1 MSGSERR
8 RPAGCRRSWAEL
20 LAGRAGRPRRSPGRE
35 QKLRD
40 SAVRLLSGR
49 QDVGGLLVEVGRA
62 GSAFRG
68 DEDRAS
74 GSEARA
80 QRLGTLVGSALRDE
94 ASRLGVPAGL
104 LSARMVAA
112 GVVRICAQG
121 AAAEPGDRVLLDTE
135 QRRDLASLL
144 ETAQSLLV
152 QGTFSRRRFCQ
163 ELWREQDS
171 LLLEALWCLHT
182 QNLVSLQELLE
193 SHPDKQAVAA
203 WLFRNLCLL
212 CEQTESAPS
221 AEVAGAVLSDFVR
234 IFVLT
239 GFSEN
244 SAQRRRGEPEKMPQV
259 ALDVLH
265 RMLAFG
271 LDAVAAGTQEESS
284 AHKAARC
291 WLSACC
297 GRTLCGMV
305 PGDAPRRFA
314 SDTLTQ
320 TLTYNPVLKVS
331 DAIERQRE
339 WSFARTHPLLT
350 ALYRGLFVML
360 SAEELLGCVR
370 EALESQEV
378 HWQRVL
384 GCVSALVVCL
394 PEARQLLS
402 DWVAHLMARAFES
415 YHLDSMV
422 TAFLVVRQAALEG
435 PALFPSYGD
444 WFKASFG
451 STRGYHGSSK
461 KALVFLFKF
470 LSDLVP
476 FEAPRCLQVHILHP
490 PLVPDKY
497 RSLLSDYV
505 SLAKTRLADLKVSI
519 ENMGLYEDLASAG
532 DIAEPDSQAAQDVAK
547 AVSVFEHT
555 GKIPVTVMEASIFRR
570 SYYTGHFLPA
580 LLTPRVL
587 PETPDPRMA
596 FIDSLRRVGKIPPS
610 LYATYCHACSTA
622 GEKLPENAAPGRGTE
637 PGCAE
642 EPLGSLRAAL
652 GELRAAM
659 ADPAQYDVVSAQVAV
674 VSERLSAALGPREED
689 GILEAA
695 KVQLSVL
702 APELERREQEA
713 VDLLLMSFCQN
724 LMVASSFAPPE
735 RQGAWAALFT
745 RTLCG
750 RTLLPA
756 TLTRLCQ
763 LLRHQGPSLSAPHVL
778 GLAALAVHLGES
790 RSTLPEV
797 ELGAHAPAS
806 SLPVPDF
813 LDSLLTCGTGE
824 SLLFCLKFCTAAISY
839 SLCKFSSQSRDAW
852 YSCLSAGLIK
862 KFQFAVFRLFSESRE
877 PPSQEGTAGFPWSAA
892 QRPVDWQRAALSL
905 WRQRALQELLKEKQF
920 RLTYRDWLQL
930 ELEIQP
936 ETDALSDAERQD
948 FHQWA
953 IYQRYLPEPSAAGGC
968 DGDLE
973 VACTVLVSV
982 LMDFCRSRGSS
993 AGALGG
999 RTGNRDVLSRLQE
1012 LAIDL
1017 ELQQGPAVP
1026 PGHAPSRGH
1035 FLYAVFRGRL
1045 QTLASS
1051 GDVAARLERE
1061 LELLLCKRI
1070 QAEQPVPRHCEEF
1083 FHLVNSELRNFSHGI
1098 SLTHDIT
1105 LHFFRGLLSACVH
1118 SREPARV
1125 ANLTLTECQSHCPI
1139 ILTSALSWWPSLE
1152 PVLCAQWRRC
1162 FQDCL
1167 PQELRRLQE
1176 ARRFASDF
1184 LSSDSASSAPSPAW
1198 VSAAA
1203 LHVALTQAGKDDAGT
1218 RLKQLGGERE
1228 EQLMVSLFFF
1238 SLMGLLSTRL
1248 TPNVSRCSQVWWH
1261 RGGREAESQHSDVGS
1276 SATGHSGLGRAP
1288 CTEGSCTHPTLGER
1302 RAPAALSQP
1311 QHLLPWATGH
1321 CRPPEGSACLCGD
1334 PPVSGAAGDT
1344 LAGALPVD
1352 RGGCRAGSPPPPRG
1366 PRSAHQA
1373 AAVRLLQVTAR
1384 WAGVS
1389 ALLRGSRPGKG
1400 WRGAGRSGVQRPP
1413 CAATHLSTCQSSG
1426 TSRVGLQPPPLLAG
1440 RHRGQGG
1447 RLPACRCGHVPEAA
1461 PALRGRGDECR
1472 GDPSQ
1477 REPGAPGAGKPCGT
1491 GNKSS
1496 RLSAAVD
1503 TAVSQ
1508 EELLRRGGGKR
1519 ASGARGNLWARAHG
1533 RAPHQPALPSA
1544 PLSGAEHV
1552 FSHSCWPG
1560 VETGTP
1566 R

>member
-49 QDVGGLLVEVGRA
+49 QDVGGLLVEVAPGPPSTALPGHSRELA
-62 GSAFRG
+62 WKR
-68 DEDRAS
+68 
-74 GSEARA
+74 
-80 QRLGTLVGSALRDE
+80 GSALRDE

-144 ETAQSLLV
+144 ETAQSLLA

-171 LLLEALWCLHT
+171 LLLEALWRLHT

-203 WLFRNLCLL
+203 WLFRKLRLL

-221 AEVAGAVLSDFVR
+221 AEVAGAVLSDFVQ
-234 IFVLT
+234 IFVST

-259 ALDVLH
+259 RGVTLLCCALAV
-265 RMLAFG
+265 G

-291 WLSACC
+291 WYVRCSLP
-297 GRTLCGMV
+297 GRISSV
-305 PGDAPRRFA
+305 RAPPSCSSLLRGESGPPA
-314 SDTLTQ
+314 S
-320 TLTYNPVLKVS
+320 
-331 DAIERQRE
+331 
-339 WSFARTHPLLT
+339 PLVQP
-350 ALYRGLFVML
+350 RGL
-360 SAEELLGCVR
+360 
-370 EALESQEV
+370 
-378 HWQRVL
+378 
-384 GCVSALVVCL
+384 
-394 PEARQLLS
+394 
-402 DWVAHLMARAFES
+402 
-415 YHLDSMV
+415 
-422 TAFLVVRQAALEG
+422 G
-435 PALFPSYGD
+435 PAERCLRPEPHPRVSPQ
-444 WFKASFG
+444 ASFG

-580 LLTPRVL
+580 LLTPRVV
-587 PETPDPRMA
+587 TA
-596 FIDSLRRVGKIPPS
+596 FVFSRRRVGKIPPS

-982 LMDFCRSRGSS
+982 LMDFCRRSVAPSRNS

-1061 LELLLCKRI
+1061 LELLLCKRILLHLPPSVLIGSI

-1228 EQLMVSLFFF
+1228 EVRPSLSIFSPGPQGTADPRKALHVCAEILLCLEQRGIPWLGLFQL
-1238 SLMGLLSTRL
+1238 T
-1248 TPNVSRCSQVWWH
+1248 
-1261 RGGREAESQHSDVGS
+1261 EAD
-1276 SATGHSGLGRAP
+1276 AGLGRLLLRVAP
-1288 CTEGSCTHPTLGER
+1288 DRHTR
-1302 RAPAALSQP
+1302 
-1311 QHLLPWATGH
+1311 LLPFAFYSLLPYWRDATAVREAAFLRVAVDMYLKLRQLFVDGETSAVVT
-1321 CRPPEGSACLCGD
+1321 PASGSRELQEQ
-1334 PPVSGAAGDT
+1334 
-1344 LAGALPVD
+1344 
-1352 RGGCRAGSPPPPRG
+1352 GSPVELVTKARDF
-1366 PRSAHQA
+1366 
-1373 AAVRLLQVTAR
+1373 LLQLIPQCPRKSCSDVAE
-1384 WAGVS
+1384 
-1389 ALLRGSRPGKG
+1389 
-1400 WRGAGRSGVQRPP
+1400 
-1413 CAATHLSTCQSSG
+1413 
-1426 TSRVGLQPPPLLAG
+1426 LLAG
-1440 RHRGQGG
+1440 RGDWDPEVSTALLG
-1447 RLPACRCGHVPEAA
+1447 RQPLTVA
-1461 PALRGRGDECR
+1461 
-1472 GDPSQ
+1472 DPSLY
-1477 REPGAPGAGKPCGT
+1477 REPQ
-1491 GNKSS
+1491 
-1496 RLSAAVD
+1496 L
-1503 TAVSQ
+1503 
-1508 EELLRRGGGKR
+1508 
-1519 ASGARGNLWARAHG
+1519 
-1533 RAPHQPALPSA
+1533 
-1544 PLSGAEHV
+1544 
-1552 FSHSCWPG
+1552 F
-1560 VETGTP
+1560 
-1566 R
+1566 

>member
-1 MSGSERR
+1 GARAVAMSGSERR

-74 GSEARA
+74 GS
-80 QRLGTLVGSALRDE
+80 ALRDE

-144 ETAQSLLV
+144 ETAQSLLA

-163 ELWREQDS
+163 ELWREQVPLSRS
-171 LLLEALWCLHT
+171 LAPRR
-182 QNLVSLQELLE
+182 VAASLYETCPCPCPP

-203 WLFRNLCLL
+203 WLFRKLRLL

-221 AEVAGAVLSDFVR
+221 AEVAGAVLSGRSTARGASWVELVWRERRQDGYPAAAVSASPREGPGAVPGRISSVR
-234 IFVLT
+234 APPSCSSLL
-239 GFSEN
+239 
-244 SAQRRRGEPEKMPQV
+244 RGESGPP
-259 ALDVLH
+259 
-265 RMLAFG
+265 
-271 LDAVAAGTQEESS
+271 
-284 AHKAARC
+284 
-291 WLSACC
+291 
-297 GRTLCGMV
+297 
-305 PGDAPRRFA
+305 A
-314 SDTLTQ
+314 S
-320 TLTYNPVLKVS
+320 
-331 DAIERQRE
+331 
-339 WSFARTHPLLT
+339 PLVQP
-350 ALYRGLFVML
+350 RGL
-360 SAEELLGCVR
+360 
-370 EALESQEV
+370 
-378 HWQRVL
+378 
-384 GCVSALVVCL
+384 
-394 PEARQLLS
+394 
-402 DWVAHLMARAFES
+402 
-415 YHLDSMV
+415 
-422 TAFLVVRQAALEG
+422 G
-435 PALFPSYGD
+435 PAERCLRPEPHPRVSPQ
-444 WFKASFG
+444 ASFG

-580 LLTPRVL
+580 LLTPRVVSIL
-587 PETPDPRMA
+587 LWMC
-596 FIDSLRRVGKIPPS
+596 FPPW
-610 LYATYCHACSTA
+610 LL
-622 GEKLPENAAPGRGTE
+622 KLPPLRLDAAPGRGTE

-982 LMDFCRSRGSS
+982 LMDFCRRSVAPSRKHPAFHRGGYGS
-993 AGALGG
+993 GACLP
-999 RTGNRDVLSRLQE
+999 E

-1061 LELLLCKRI
+1061 LELLLCKRILLHLPPSVLIGSI

-1228 EQLMVSLFFF
+1228 EVRRAARRGLALSIFSPGPQGTADPRKALHVCAEILLCLEQRGIPWLGLFQL
-1238 SLMGLLSTRL
+1238 T
-1248 TPNVSRCSQVWWH
+1248 
-1261 RGGREAESQHSDVGS
+1261 EAD
-1276 SATGHSGLGRAP
+1276 AGLGRLLLRVAP
-1288 CTEGSCTHPTLGER
+1288 DRHTR
-1302 RAPAALSQP
+1302 
-1311 QHLLPWATGH
+1311 LLPFAFYSLLPYWRDATAVREAAFLRVAVDMYLKLRQLFVDGETSAVVT
-1321 CRPPEGSACLCGD
+1321 PASGSRELQEQ
-1334 PPVSGAAGDT
+1334 
-1344 LAGALPVD
+1344 
-1352 RGGCRAGSPPPPRG
+1352 GSPVELVTKARDF
-1366 PRSAHQA
+1366 
-1373 AAVRLLQVTAR
+1373 LLQLIPQCPRKSCSDVAE
-1384 WAGVS
+1384 
-1389 ALLRGSRPGKG
+1389 
-1400 WRGAGRSGVQRPP
+1400 
-1413 CAATHLSTCQSSG
+1413 
-1426 TSRVGLQPPPLLAG
+1426 LLAG
-1440 RHRGQGG
+1440 RGDWDPEVSTALLG
-1447 RLPACRCGHVPEAA
+1447 RQPLTVA
-1461 PALRGRGDECR
+1461 
-1472 GDPSQ
+1472 DPSLY
-1477 REPGAPGAGKPCGT
+1477 REPQ
-1491 GNKSS
+1491 
-1496 RLSAAVD
+1496 L
-1503 TAVSQ
+1503 
-1508 EELLRRGGGKR
+1508 
-1519 ASGARGNLWARAHG
+1519 
-1533 RAPHQPALPSA
+1533 
-1544 PLSGAEHV
+1544 
-1552 FSHSCWPG
+1552 F
-1560 VETGTP
+1560 
-1566 R
+1566 

>member
-1 MSGSERR
+1 MPLAGFGARAVAMSGSERR

-80 QRLGTLVGSALRDE
+80 QRSALRDE

-144 ETAQSLLV
+144 ETAQSLLA

-171 LLLEALWCLHT
+171 LLLEALWRLHT

-203 WLFRNLCLL
+203 WLFRKLRLL

-221 AEVAGAVLSDFVR
+221 AEVAGAVLSGRSTARGASEPAREPCGRLAVR
-234 IFVLT
+234 L
-239 GFSEN
+239 
-244 SAQRRRGEPEKMPQV
+244 ARGESPFLRV
-259 ALDVLH
+259 C
-265 RMLAFG
+265 R
-271 LDAVAAGTQEESS
+271 
-284 AHKAARC
+284 
-291 WLSACC
+291 LSACC

-320 TLTYNPVLKVS
+320 TLTYNPVLKVPGRIS
-331 DAIERQRE
+331 SVRAPPSCSSLLRGE
-339 WSFARTHPLLT
+339 SGPPASPLVQP
-350 ALYRGLFVML
+350 RGL
-360 SAEELLGCVR
+360 
-370 EALESQEV
+370 
-378 HWQRVL
+378 
-384 GCVSALVVCL
+384 
-394 PEARQLLS
+394 
-402 DWVAHLMARAFES
+402 
-415 YHLDSMV
+415 
-422 TAFLVVRQAALEG
+422 G
-435 PALFPSYGD
+435 PAERCLRPEPHPRVSPQ
-444 WFKASFG
+444 ASFG

-532 DIAEPDSQAAQDVAK
+532 DIAEVRSPCAAPC
-547 AVSVFEHT
+547 SPGT
-555 GKIPVTVMEASIFRR
+555 SPVCFSLGCF
-570 SYYTGHFLPA
+570 SLG
-580 LLTPRVL
+580 VL
-587 PETPDPRMA
+587 PRFA
-596 FIDSLRRVGKIPPS
+596 SVCFPPW
-610 LYATYCHACSTA
+610 LL
-622 GEKLPENAAPGRGTE
+622 KLPPLRLDAAPGRGTE

-702 APELERREQEA
+702 PGHVVRLQCWG
-713 VDLLLMSFCQN
+713 SCQHRGPCS
-724 LMVASSFAPPE
+724 LG

-1070 QAEQPVPRHCEEF
+1070 LLHLPPSVLIGSIQAEQPVPRHCEEF

-1228 EQLMVSLFFF
+1228 EVRRAARRGLALSIFSPGPQGTADPRKALHVCAEILLCLEQRGIPWLGLFQL
-1238 SLMGLLSTRL
+1238 T
-1248 TPNVSRCSQVWWH
+1248 
-1261 RGGREAESQHSDVGS
+1261 EAD
-1276 SATGHSGLGRAP
+1276 AGLGRLLLRVAP
-1288 CTEGSCTHPTLGER
+1288 DRHTR
-1302 RAPAALSQP
+1302 
-1311 QHLLPWATGH
+1311 LLPFAFYSLLPYWRDATAV
-1321 CRPPEGSACLCGD
+1321 RE
-1334 PPVSGAAGDT
+1334 AAF
-1344 LAGALPVD
+1344 LRVAVD
-1352 RGGCRAGSPPPPRG
+1352 MYLKLRQLFVDGETSAGSPVELVTKARDF
-1366 PRSAHQA
+1366 
-1373 AAVRLLQVTAR
+1373 LLQLIPQCPRKSCSDVAE
-1384 WAGVS
+1384 
-1389 ALLRGSRPGKG
+1389 
-1400 WRGAGRSGVQRPP
+1400 
-1413 CAATHLSTCQSSG
+1413 
-1426 TSRVGLQPPPLLAG
+1426 LLAG
-1440 RHRGQGG
+1440 RGDWDPEVSTALLG
-1447 RLPACRCGHVPEAA
+1447 RQPLTVA
-1461 PALRGRGDECR
+1461 
-1472 GDPSQ
+1472 DPSLY
-1477 REPGAPGAGKPCGT
+1477 REPQ
-1491 GNKSS
+1491 
-1496 RLSAAVD
+1496 L
-1503 TAVSQ
+1503 
-1508 EELLRRGGGKR
+1508 
-1519 ASGARGNLWARAHG
+1519 
-1533 RAPHQPALPSA
+1533 
-1544 PLSGAEHV
+1544 
-1552 FSHSCWPG
+1552 F
-1560 VETGTP
+1560 
-1566 R
+1566 